1 MRELLLSAAVGLL
14 ASSYAFGDA
23 PVWTVME
30 ESRLDYSV
38 YLGDDQIGGEFTV
51 FDAHIQ
57 FDPEMLATSH
67 FIVSVEPSFVDS
79 RDATQDDALRGSDFF
94 AIDMYPESLFEAH
107 DFQHIEGNRF
117 EGLGQLTI
125 RNQTHPLTLPF
136 TFTTTDSGATLEGDL
151 VISRLD
157 YGVGQGDW
165 SLIDWLKEEVTV
177 KYRLLLTPSG
187 AAIR

>member
-14 ASSYAFGDA
+14 ASTCALADA

-30 ESRLDYSV
+30 DSRLGYSLH
-38 YLGDDQIGGEFTV
+38 LGDDQIGGEFTV

-67 FIVSVEPSFVDS
+67 FVVLVKPNFVAS
-79 RDATQDDALRGSDFF
+79 EDAIQDDALRGSDFF
-94 AIDMYPESLFEAH
+94 DIAMYPESLFEAH
-107 DFQHIEGNRF
+107 EFQHIEGNRF

-136 TFTTTDSGATLEGDL
+136 VFTTNNSGAILEGDL
-151 VISRLD
+151 VISRLQ

-177 KYRLLLTPSG
+177 EYRLLLTL
-187 AAIR
+187 